1 MKSALLLL
9 SLLVSTSAFANQKVL
24 LSCSEKYNSL
34 TVTADGDQL
43 SITRS
48 TFDRGLVYADRS
60 DETDALLAT
69 VRGYATADNTALLAD
84 ADATVS
90 GNKVV
95 ITFKD
100 KKKTKLEVVV
110 GTIKEGQEVSF
121 KSTNSEL
128 VKGVLAALSADPAQG
143 DLSFYSSETCQL
155 NP

>member
-9 SLLVSTSAFANQKVL
+9 SLLFSTSAFANQKVL
-24 LSCSEKYNSL
+24 LSCTEKFNSL

-60 DETDALLAT
+60 DESDANLVV
-69 VRGYATADNTALLAD
+69 VRGYTTADNTALLAD
-84 ADATVS
+84 ADATVN
-90 GNKVV
+90 GNKVL

-110 GTIKEGQEVSF
+110 GDVKEGQEVSF
-121 KSTNSEL
+121 KSANSEL
-128 VKGVLAALSADPAQG
+128 VKGMLAALSADPAQG
-143 DLSFYSSETCQL
+143 DLSFYRSETCQL